1 MLVRW
6 LQVSLDCQYITVGV
20 LVMVSS
26 ELVVLLI
33 VCVGINTGST
43 QQQQGETNYVTTS
56 IQNTEYTHAGLGIDF
71 LTTFKLHI

>member
-1 MLVRW
+1 MVDHYVKYFV
-6 LQVSLDCQYITVGV
+6 LQSIAGIYFYCSFSIVTV

-43 QQQQGETNYVTTS
+43 QGEIY
-56 IQNTEYTHAGLGIDF
+56 L
-71 LTTFKLHI
+71 

>member
-1 MLVRW
+1 MIDRYVKYFVLQSIGGIYTAPLV
-6 LQVSLDCQYITVGV
+6 VTV

-43 QQQQGETNYVTTS
+43 QGEIYLQQSNN
-56 IQNTEYTHAGLGIDF
+56 IIL
-71 LTTFKLHI
+71 FKDYIL

>member
-1 MLVRW
+1 MVDRYVKYFVQQSIAGIYTAHLV
-6 LQVSLDCQYITVGV
+6 VTV

-43 QQQQGETNYVTTS
+43 QGEIY
-56 IQNTEYTHAGLGIDF
+56 L
-71 LTTFKLHI
+71 